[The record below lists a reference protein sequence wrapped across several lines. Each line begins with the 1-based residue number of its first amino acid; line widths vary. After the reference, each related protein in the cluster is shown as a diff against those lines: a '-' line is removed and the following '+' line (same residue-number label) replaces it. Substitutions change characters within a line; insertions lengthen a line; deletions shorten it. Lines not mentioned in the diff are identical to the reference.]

1 MPVGG
6 EFDDYIVNP
15 KQSGYQVPPLHFFLL
30 TSISFYSVILCVWRA
45 LIKPFVSLQ
54 SLHTAVR
61 GPDGAPLEVQIR
73 TQV

>member
-1 MPVGG
+1 MFFSDCIHSLWMPVGG

-15 KQSGYQVPPLHFFLL
+15 KQSGY
-30 TSISFYSVILCVWRA
+30 
-45 LIKPFVSLQ
+45 Q